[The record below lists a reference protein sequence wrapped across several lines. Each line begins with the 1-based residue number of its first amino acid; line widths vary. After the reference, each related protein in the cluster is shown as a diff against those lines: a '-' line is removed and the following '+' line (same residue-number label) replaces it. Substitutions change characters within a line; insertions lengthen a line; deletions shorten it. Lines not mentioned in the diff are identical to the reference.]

1 MSARAAI
8 PAMVALLAVA
18 GTVFAGSAVAHDG
31 AGAAFDGVA
40 GPYRVLAYDG
50 RAVAGSAAEYAVVLT
65 DADSGA
71 PVDGAT
77 VTVSARAAA
86 GRGAQGSQ
94 VETVVAEGV
103 ANVYRYPLPTLRSG
117 GWDVTLDIAAPAA
130 AAQIS
135 FPLHAEPP
143 SAPSPVPAEPPVAAL
158 LLLIAGLG
166 ILAAA
171 VVSIPLVRRWAS
183 RQESIRA

>member
-1 MSARAAI
+1 MSSRAVVH
-8 PAMVALLAVA
+8 AMVALLALA
-18 GTVFAGSAVAHDG
+18 GSVFSRSAVAHDG

-50 RAVAGSAAEYAVVLT
+50 RAVARSGAEYAVVLT
-65 DADSGA
+65 DAESGA

-86 GRGAQGSQ
+86 GRGAQGSR
-94 VETVVAEGV
+94 VEALVAEGV
-103 ANVYRYPLPTLRSG
+103 ANVYRYTLPTARRG

-130 AAQIS
+130 AAEIS
-135 FPLHAEPP
+135 FPIHAEPP
-143 SAPSPVPAEPPVAAL
+143 SAPSPVPVESPVPDL

-166 ILAAA
+166 MLAAA
-171 VVSIPLVRRWAS
+171 GVSIPLVRRWAS